1 MSKKTIL
8 KFNFKSIRP
17 ATCLALAILVV
28 GAFGSSVQA
37 QWVNENFSTLAAG
50 VAPTATLPLSK
61 NGDGF
66 ALGVSP
72 SGGALQISAS
82 LPASGSET
90 RWTLSDSTFS
100 TPRTSGYIAFKILQ
114 NVNAGVGTSN
124 YMNFRLGPADS
135 SSLGTS
141 ANNWLELRFVQA
153 ASSNL
158 KISCAGGTTLSTTT
172 ISSTAQVAIQIWYNQ
187 SGSAINYTRPDT
199 GVSTSL
205 ATGTFAVFAN
215 NVAMLAPGTFPA
227 NIEGALAV
235 TTAVGK
241 MAFIIGSTQ
250 KADFTV
256 DDIYA
261 AATPPSSGVAITSA
275 ATATAQAGYP
285 FSYTITSS
293 GVTSPS
299 YAASPLPSGLSVN
312 SSTGVISG
320 TLATTA
326 TSTTVGLTAT
336 GTGGPATANLALTIT
351 APPAAAPAITSAAT
365 ASGFL
370 TKAFTYQITTG
381 TTSPSSTP
389 TAYAIATGTLP
400 SGLTLNTATG
410 AITGTPTG
418 SSGVTVVTYT
428 ATNPAGTSAEQTL
441 TITINPAPLF
451 TWNNTGSVW
460 TTGSSWTNGVA
471 PANSTVTDTAAFGNL
486 GGSATGVNVGIGQSI
501 GGIVFNSGAYAYTWT
516 GTDIKVG
523 YVGSITN
530 NSAATQTF
538 GNKVINDGGTGT
550 WSSVSGGAMVFNG
563 GIDLTSSATTRALI
577 FAGAGNA
584 TVNSVIA
591 NGGTA
596 TSGTVTVTGTGA
608 TILSGN
614 NTYSGLTTMNAAG
627 GTLTLSG
634 NNSGAAGGVT
644 LTAGTL
650 NINNNNALGL
660 GPITFATGTTINNT
674 SASAVVNAGNQAWTW
689 TDLLTF
695 GASTNTAANNLNLG
709 AGTATVSS
717 SRTITLAGTGT
728 KLTMGPVNITSAS
741 TGRTLTGNGAGN
753 TLEMGGLTLSA
764 NTSNAVVV
772 DLLGS
777 ANLNVTGPIVNGSAF
792 AHGVNVG
799 ATGTNTFSGANTY
812 TGTTKVSGN
821 TLILSGTSASSGYI
835 LAGATTNVV
844 LKVNAVNALNSS
856 ATLLGSSSSS
866 TAGTLEFAAAGDY
879 ALNQYL
885 GQNMNFSNSSGSAA
899 TLTFTNA
906 SNILGTATSGKTFAN
921 KSTNL
926 TITFNGEV
934 DISGAENATNTI
946 STLGPVVISNR
957 VFNSNTSFTRS
968 LLKLETNSLT
978 MYGVNS
984 YNGTTIVSRG
994 TLSIPTGGSLT
1005 ACGDTIVKGTGT
1017 TSGNSASLN
1026 LAGAA
1031 GVVQVSTNGF
1041 VRGGGAITTL
1051 QVQEAGAVE
1060 VALGSTWNTG
1070 GTIDFATGSKVSV
1083 IGTPITGNTYTLM
1096 TASADITGSPILV
1109 GATGWALR
1117 VDGANLLLEEI
1128 DIYNI
1133 PQGGSTTFSEIISG
1147 TAPLVKKGLGTAII
1161 TGDNTYTG
1169 GTVLQAGTLQVGHA
1183 NGLGTG
1189 VVTLTSGT
1197 LKSTVDLDLGRLGAG
1212 TTSTVGSSNQTYLDT
1227 YGTLT
1232 LLKYTGNSTTIN
1244 GAVTLDV
1251 ANATTMTMGTLLGN
1265 SSADSLVTKIGA
1277 GTVKLMGGSTKL
1289 SDAALSANG
1298 NGSTV
1303 LGGWRI
1309 QEGTVWFA
1317 PSSNNGGGNGPITL
1331 AGGNAK
1337 FSKLQ
1342 NSNGTYTGFEVPS
1355 DVTVENDGLI
1365 QYDPSPL
1372 TLLGQN
1378 NLGFKN
1384 LSIGARKLQ
1393 VATDTTSTVVGQ
1405 GLPIVNFKSATLSG
1419 SATLENPTNLDL
1431 VLQAVSGTG
1440 GFTKTGSG
1448 TLYLSDQP
1456 NQAAAFATVKSA
1468 SATAPTIESINV
1480 EYAGSGYTVAPAV
1493 TLMGG
1498 GATIQATATAT
1509 IDAKGRVTSIALN
1522 TAGSGYTSLPQVV
1535 IEAPPT
1541 VATANSY
1548 TGGTTVEQGKLNLSG
1563 SYASSVTVKSG
1574 AALQLD
1580 WLAPAEAKCSI
1591 DAISS
1596 GTTGYLANTAN
1607 AYVKDLYLTKSVKGY
1622 TPNTILNLT
1631 IAAPVKVDGTGPVS
1645 GGVAAT
1651 ATATVNADGVISA
1664 LNIVNPGSGY
1674 VILPMVTIPAP
1685 TVPTVVATTTGSI
1698 TFESGA
1704 KLALNIV
1711 SPTSAS
1717 YTLVTANGGIS
1728 GNPTLEPAI
1737 SGYALKKSTD
1747 GKSLILEVV
1756 KTTPVIAVTPGIYT
1770 YTGSIQGPGV
1780 NEVNKGGSTGGVT
1793 LSYAGTGSTTY
1804 GPSATPPTNAGTYTL
1819 TATVASDS
1827 FYNGA
1832 SSTPTAFTIAKANST
1847 VSVAPTASAVTVG
1860 AQLSSSNLSGGTASV
1875 AGTYAWTTPST
1886 VVSSSS
1892 SYPVTFNPID
1902 GTNYNTALTSAS
1914 VTANPAGTT
1923 YSGWLSGN
1931 GGTASDTAFLN
1942 YVFGAA
1948 TAGTL
1953 DASLKPTVAVSGG
1966 NLVLTYNVRQGTVG
1980 LTVTAQTS
1988 ADLATG
1994 AAGWG
1999 TSGVTDVAVGTPRTV
2014 NGVSVQ
2020 QRTASV
2026 SVSGGK
2032 KFLRIQALQAAP

>member
-1 MSKKTIL
+1 MSKKAIF
-8 KFNFKSIRP
+8 KCISIKSIRP
-17 ATCLALAILVV
+17 TACLALAFL
-28 GAFGSSVQA
+28 AFGSSVQA

-50 VAPTATLPLSK
+50 FAPTLTLPLSK

-72 SGGALQISAS
+72 SGGALQISAN

-90 RWTLSDSTFS
+90 RWTLSDATFS

-153 ASSNL
+153 ATSNL
-158 KISCAGGTTLSTTT
+158 KISCAGGTTQATTT
-172 ISSTAQVAIQIWYNQ
+172 ISSTAQVPIQIWYNQ

-199 GVSTSL
+199 GASTSL
-205 ATGTFAVFAN
+205 ASGTFAVFAN
-215 NVAMLAPGTFPA
+215 NVAMLAPGAFPA

-261 AATPPSSGVAITSA
+261 ATTPPSSGVAITSPT
-275 ATATAQAGYP
+275 TATAQAGYP
-285 FSYTITSS
+285 FTYTITSS
-293 GVTSPS
+293 GVTTPS
-299 YAASPLPSGLSVN
+299 YSASPLPSGLSVN

-326 TSTTVGLTAT
+326 TSTTIGLTAT
-336 GTGGPATANLALTIT
+336 GAGGPATANLALTIT

-370 TKAFTYQITTG
+370 TKAFTYQITTS
-381 TTSPSSTP
+381 TTTPSSTP

-418 SSGVTVVTYT
+418 PVGDTVVSYT
-428 ATNPAGTSAEQTL
+428 ATNPAGTSAEKTL

-451 TWNNTGSVW
+451 TWNNTGTAW

-471 PANSTVTDTAAFGNL
+471 PANSVTTDTAAFGNL
-486 GGSATGVNVGIGQSI
+486 GGSATGVNVGTGGQKI

-516 GTDIKVG
+516 GTDITVG
-523 YVGSITN
+523 FAGSITN
-530 NSAATQTF
+530 NSMATQTF

-550 WSSVSGGAMVFNG
+550 WSSVSGGAMVFSG
-563 GIDLTSSATTRALI
+563 GIDLSSSATARALI
-577 FAGAGNA
+577 FGGPGNV

-596 TSGTVTVTGTGA
+596 TSGTVTVTGTGT

-614 NTYSGLTTMNAAG
+614 NTYSGLTTMNAMG

-650 NINNNNALGL
+650 NINNNNALGT
-660 GPITFATGTTINNT
+660 GPITFASGTTINNT

-695 GASTNTAANNLNLG
+695 GTSTNTSANNLNLG
-709 AGTATVSS
+709 TGTVTASS

-728 KLTMGPVNITSAS
+728 KLTMGPVNITSTS
-741 TGRTLTGNGAGN
+741 SGRTLTANGAGN
-753 TLEMGGLTLSA
+753 TLEIGGLTLSA
-764 NTSNAVVV
+764 NPTVAVVV

-835 LAGATTNVV
+835 LAGTSAAVV
-844 LKVNAVNALNSS
+844 LKINAVNALNSS
-856 ATLLGSSSSS
+856 ANLLGSSSTA
-866 TAGTLEFAAAGDY
+866 TAGTLEFAVAGDY
-879 ALNQYL
+879 TLNQYT
-885 GQNMNFSNSSGSAA
+885 GQNMNFSNSSGSAT
-899 TLTFTNA
+899 TLTFTNT
-906 SNILGTATSGKTFAN
+906 SSPNILGTTTSGKTFAN

-934 DISGAENATNTI
+934 DITGTENSTNTI

-984 YNGTTIVSRG
+984 YNGTTIVSKG
-994 TLSIPTGGSLT
+994 ALNIPTGGSLT
-1005 ACGDTIVKGTGT
+1005 GCGNTVV
-1017 TSGNSASLN
+1017 GNSSTVSSANYASLN

-1041 VRGGGAITTL
+1041 VRGYTSGSTTNLGTITSL
-1051 QVQEAGAVE
+1051 QVQDAGAVE
-1060 VALGSTWNTG
+1060 VAVGTTWTTG
-1070 GTIDFATGSKVSV
+1070 GTIEFATGSKVSV
-1083 IGTPITGNTYTLM
+1083 TGTPITGNTYTLM

-1133 PQGGSTTFSEIISG
+1133 GVGVTTTFSDIISG

-1161 TGDNTYTG
+1161 TGNNDFTG
-1169 GTVLQAGTLQVGHA
+1169 GTVLQAGTLEVQSS

-1189 VVTLTSGT
+1189 AVTLTTGT
-1197 LKSTVDLDLGRLGAG
+1197 LKSTVDLNLAKSSSA
-1212 TTSTVGSSNQTYLDT
+1212 TTTVGVDSKGVRNTAYLDT
-1227 YGTLT
+1227 YGTLEV
-1232 LLKYTGNSTTIN
+1232 LKYAGKDTTIN

-1251 ANATTMTMGTLLGN
+1251 ANGTTMTMLTLVGN
-1265 SSADSLVTKIGA
+1265 SSADSLVTKVGE
-1277 GTVKLMGGSTKL
+1277 GTVKLMGGSSKS
-1289 SDAALSANG
+1289 SDSAVMAANG
-1298 NGSTV
+1298 NNSTV

-1309 QEGTVWFA
+1309 QGGTVWFT

-1355 DVTVENDGLI
+1355 DVTVQNDGLI

-1405 GLPIVNFKSATLSG
+1405 GLPSVNFKSATLMG
-1419 SATLENPTNLDL
+1419 NATLENSTNLDL
-1431 VLQAVSGTG
+1431 NLQAVSGTG
-1440 GFTKTGSG
+1440 GFTKQGAG

-1456 NQAAAFATVKSA
+1456 NQAAAFAVMKTSTPPMMV
-1468 SATAPTIESINV
+1468 ESINV
-1480 EYAGSGYTVAPAV
+1480 EYAGSGYAVAPVV
-1493 TLMGG
+1493 TLEGG
-1498 GATIQATATAT
+1498 GATIQATATAVL
-1509 IDAKGRVTSIALN
+1509 DGKGRVNYITVN
-1522 TAGSGYTSLPQVV
+1522 TAGSGYTSLPRVV
-1535 IEAPPT
+1535 IAAPPT

-1548 TGGTTVEQGKLNLSG
+1548 TGATTVQQGKLNLSG
-1563 SYASSVTVKSG
+1563 SYDSSVTVKSG
-1574 AALQLD
+1574 AALELT
-1580 WLAPAEAKCSI
+1580 WLAPAQAKCSI

-1596 GTTGYLANTAN
+1596 GTTGYLANAAN

-1622 TPNTILNLT
+1622 TPNTTLNLT
-1631 IAAPVKVDGTGPVS
+1631 IAAPAKVDGTGPVV

-1651 ATATVNADGVISA
+1651 ATATVNSDGVISA

-1685 TVPTVVATTTGSI
+1685 TEPTVVATTTGSI

-1704 KLALNIV
+1704 KLAINIV

-1717 YTLVTANGGIS
+1717 YTLVTANGGIT
-1728 GNPTLEPAI
+1728 GNPTLEPAM
-1737 SGYALKKSTD
+1737 SGYTLKKSSD
-1747 GKSLILEVV
+1747 NKSLILDQDDSTKPE
-1756 KTTPVIAVTPGIYT
+1756 IALIGASSVNVAYGSIYT
-1770 YTGSIQGPGV
+1770 DPGATV
-1780 NEVNKGGSTGGVT
+1780 NDNKDASRPIN
-1793 LSYAGTGSTTY
+1793 GTGSVNTSVPGSYTITFNAVDAAGNIANTVTRTVVVGAAPVTDGY
-1804 GPSATPPTNAGTYTL
+1804 TLYLSSNSLEAGT
-1819 TATVASDS
+1819 AFDAKV
-1827 FYNGA
+1827 NG
-1832 SSTPTAFTIAKANST
+1832 
-1847 VSVAPTASAVTVG
+1847 VTVG
-1860 AQLSSSNLSGGTASV
+1860 LA
-1875 AGTYAWTTPST
+1875 YAFGSA
-1886 VVSSSS
+1886 
-1892 SYPVTFNPID
+1892 D
-1902 GTNYNTALTSAS
+1902 GSPRN
-1914 VTANPAGTT
+1914 
-1923 YSGWLSGN
+1923 N
-1931 GGTASDTAFLN
+1931 GGTAVPVMSGNQLTYTFDVKNDNALN
-1942 YVFGAA
+1942 VTYQTSTDLVNWSA
-1948 TAGTL
+1948 
-1953 DASLKPTVAVSGG
+1953 PQAVSGG
-1966 NLVLTYNVRQGTVG
+1966 TGSSPAGFLNKQ
-1980 LTVTAQTS
+1980 AQ
-1988 ADLATG
+1988 ATG
-1994 AAGWG
+1994 
-1999 TSGVTDVAVGTPRTV
+1999 SGKLFIRINVTR
-2014 NGVSVQ
+2014 
-2020 QRTASV
+2020 
-2026 SVSGGK
+2026 
-2032 KFLRIQALQAAP
+2032 